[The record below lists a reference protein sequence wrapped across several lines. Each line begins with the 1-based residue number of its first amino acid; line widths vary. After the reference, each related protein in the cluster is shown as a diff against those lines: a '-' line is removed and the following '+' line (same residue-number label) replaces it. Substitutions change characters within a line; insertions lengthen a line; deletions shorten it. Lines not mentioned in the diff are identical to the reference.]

1 MFTEAKKAVEAA
13 INYFGEVLP
22 ATDIRLE
29 EIELSKDELFWN
41 ITLSGLL
48 PPAKDLPPGTPPTIA
63 EIFKNSHER
72 VYKVFVVEDLGCRV
86 KAMKIRSLA
95 LETQ

>member
-1 MFTEAKKAVEAA
+1 MITETQIAVGEAKNFFRDA
-13 INYFGEVLP
+13 LP

-29 EIELSKDELFWN
+29 EIELSEDERFWN

-48 PPAKDLPPGTPPTIA
+48 PREKDDRPELSAIA
-63 EIFKNSHER
+63 EIFRKPHER
-72 VYKVFVVEDLGCRV
+72 VYKVFVVEDGSCKVRS
-86 KAMKIRSLA
+86 MKIRSLA